1 MPDTPRDTAP
11 APETARPLAPRPEV
25 LDFLSTRRSRPPKT
39 LGLPVPDRAA
49 LGPLLTAAARVPDH
63 GKLEPW
69 RFVVLE
75 RAACARL
82 AALTAEIGAA
92 EGRDPDALAKDA
104 AGFADAHLV
113 IAVILSPKDSPKIPL
128 WEQEMSAGAV
138 CLSLVN
144 ACLAAGWGAGWLTGW
159 RARHAEFGRRGLG
172 LAEHE
177 SVAGFIHVGT
187 ETRQPP
193 ERPRPD
199 VDAITTWLAE

>member
-1 MPDTPRDTAP
+1 MPDTSPSTAL
-11 APETARPLAPRPEV
+11 PLSPRPET

-49 LGPLLTAAARVPDH
+49 LAPLLRAAARVPDH

-75 RAACARL
+75 RAACERL
-82 AALTAEIGAA
+82 AALTAEIGA
-92 EGRDPDALAKDA
+92 EDGRDPDTLARDVA
-104 AGFADAHLV
+104 CFADAHLV
-113 IAVILSPKDSPKIPL
+113 VAVILSPKPSDKIPL

-159 RARHAEFGRRGLG
+159 RARHAGFGARGLG
-172 LAEHE
+172 LAAHE
-177 SVAGFIHVGT
+177 SVAGFVHVGT
-187 ETRQPP
+187 ETRLPP

-199 VDAITTWLAE
+199 MSAIVTWVAE

>member
-1 MPDTPRDTAP
+1 MPDTTDA
-11 APETARPLAPRPEV
+11 APEIAPLAPRPET
-25 LDFLSTRRSRPPKT
+25 LDFLLSRRSRPPKT
-39 LGLPVPDRAA
+39 LGLPVPDRTA
-49 LGPLLTAAARVPDH
+49 LAPLLQAAARVPDH

-75 RAACARL
+75 APACRRL
-82 AALTAEIGAA
+82 ADLTQEIGAA
-92 EGRDPDALAKDA
+92 EGRDPDALAKDV

-113 IAVILSPKDSPKIPL
+113 VAVILSPKPSPKIPA

-138 CLSLVN
+138 CLGLVN

-159 RARHAEFGRRGLG
+159 RARHREFCARGLG
-172 LAEHE
+172 LAGHE

-187 ETRQPP
+187 ETRTPP

-199 VDAITTWLAE
+199 MGAITTWMAE

>member
-1 MPDTPRDTAP
+1 MPDTT
-11 APETARPLAPRPEV
+11 PETATPLSPRPET

-49 LGPLLTAAARVPDH
+49 LAPLLRAAARVPDH

-69 RFVVLE
+69 RLIVLE
-75 RAACARL
+75 HAACQRL
-82 AALTAEIGAA
+82 AALTAEIGAE
-92 EGRDPDALAKDA
+92 EGRDADALAKDV
-104 AGFADAHLV
+104 AGFADANLV
-113 IAVILSPKDSPKIPL
+113 VAVILSPKPSEKIPL

-159 RARHAEFGRRGLG
+159 RARHAGFGARGLG
-172 LAEHE
+172 LAAHE
-177 SVAGFIHVGT
+177 SVAGFVHVGT
-187 ETRQPP
+187 ETRPPP

-199 VDAITTWLAE
+199 MSAIVTWMDE